1 MNQTTNNRIIGLVMM
16 LTGLTGLLLYVYG
29 LIFIPEYRFW
39 LIAVPVAVGI
49 ILLFILVIILG
60 WFGWNSK

>member
-1 MNQTTNNRIIGLVMM
+1 MNQTTSNKLIGLMMM
-16 LTGLTGLLLYVYG
+16 LTGLSGLLLYIYG
-29 LIFIPEYRFW
+29 LFIPEYQFW